1 VESGTLSLYGNSGVQ
16 LNVASTNGGGVYL
29 GTNGTLN
36 VSDAASVSG
45 NKAGDP
51 QDNADSNVYLP
62 GEGNGS
68 KAGGVIMVGGEL
80 TGTIGVFAEH
90 ADHDGLAVA
99 TNEQFAQTDSKN
111 TTYKTDFS
119 KVFKNDRNG
128 EAKAVISK
136 TDDNDIEW
144 EADAVNLTITES
156 TEGEYADL
164 TKEFEL
170 TLTSDEL
177 KGTTVETEA
186 DGTAGTLAFDESGKA
201 TVKLAHDK
209 SVVLKG
215 LKKATSLTVVSEDV
229 AGYATTY
236 DVTVGESTNAD
247 LQQCAVTMSNEA
259 SVIVHN
265 EFDGVPATGLSDSA
279 NAWLCAIAISAILF
293 VASWLHRRRHAA

>member
-1 VESGTLSLYGNSGVQ
+1 
-16 LNVASTNGGGVYL
+16 
-29 GTNGTLN
+29 
-36 VSDAASVSG
+36 
-45 NKAGDP
+45 
-51 QDNADSNVYLP
+51 VYLP

-111 TTYKTDFS
+111 TTYKTDFN

-136 TDDNDIEW
+136 TDVNDIEW

-156 TEGEYADL
+156 TEGEYADQ